1 MRPLNELLCGESL
14 SILKNIDSDYFD
26 LGITSPPY
34 NKQFNQGGLVKKVDY
49 DVYVDNISENSYQNN
64 QIEVLN
70 EIYRTIKPGGSFF
83 YNHKCR
89 WDKGNMIHPIVWL
102 TKTKWVLRQEI
113 IWDRKLAANL
123 RGWRFWPTDERI
135 YWLYKPL
142 NGNKIGKEMKSTHPK
157 LTSIWSF
164 PPERNNPHPA
174 PFPIEI
180 PTRIIHSIFDNDLED
195 KIVLDPFIGSG
206 TTAIAS
212 KVLGCNYV
220 GIDISENYISM
231 SNENINRFT
240 DYVDKINRELSKHT
254 ITGKTYKQRKS
265 EKLA

>member
-14 SILKNIDSDYFD
+14 TILKNIDSDYFD

-49 DVYVDNISENSYQNN
+49 DVYIDNISENSYQNN

-89 WDKGNMIHPIVWL
+89 WDKGDMIHPIVWL

-123 RGWRFWPTDERI
+123 RGGDFG
-135 YWLYKPL
+135 PL
-142 NGNKIGKEMKSTHPK
+142 TKEFT
-157 LTSIWSF
+157 
-164 PPERNNPHPA
+164 
-174 PFPIEI
+174 
-180 PTRIIHSIFDNDLED
+180 
-195 KIVLDPFIGSG
+195 G
-206 TTAIAS
+206 
-212 KVLGCNYV
+212 
-220 GIDISENYISM
+220 YI
-231 SNENINRFT
+231 N
-240 DYVDKINRELSKHT
+240 L
-254 ITGKTYKQRKS
+254 
-265 EKLA
+265 